1 MTDLHISTPNK
12 GLQLGIKA
20 PMIDTEDID
29 GDKVNLISLLEKH
42 TGVLLDFFRGSW

>member
-1 MTDLHISTPNK
+1 MTDLHISTQNK
-12 GLQLGIKA
+12 GLQLDTKA

-29 GDKVNLISLLEKH
+29 GDKVNLISLLEQH

>member
-20 PMIDTEDID
+20 PMINTEDINS
-29 GDKVNLISLLEKH
+29 DKVNLIINGIYFE
-42 TGVLLDFFRGSW
+42 

>member
-1 MTDLHISTPNK
+1 MTNLHISTPNK

-20 PMIDTEDID
+20 PAIETEDID
-29 GDKVNLISLLEKH
+29 GDKVNLTKLLEKH